1 MPSPTC
7 RTVPTLETF
16 TSWSYCSICWRIML
30 LISSGLIA
38 AMLVFMCQLSVV
50 SCQLSVDVFGKKEL
64 GFCNKHLRITARKQK
79 LIYSY
84 FLFDSSLGLSSFFLL
99 SVTSLTSRTLLVAEL
114 PASLNQEFKRI
125 PRRRNCPRR
134 LASIT

>member
-38 AMLVFMCQLSVV
+38 AMLVIICQLSVV
-50 SCQLSVDVFGKKEL
+50 SCQLSVYVFGKKEL
-64 GFCNKHLRITARKQK
+64 GFGSKNLGLTTQKQK
-79 LIYSY
+79 LIYFC
-84 FLFDSSLGLSSFFLL
+84 FLFDSSCLILPGSCFL
-99 SVTSLTSRTLLVAEL
+99 V